1 MRSDVI
7 VIASVGSQDVAQM
20 RLAQDDKM
28 IHTLAPD
35 RSDQPQFCFCAPKN
49 PALFHLCAQKVP
61 ENLDFRGWGLCSFE
75 FCFCASKN
83 PALFHVWAQK
93 VPENLDFRGWGWP
106 VLKKRVRP
114 DGSYVRRREHP
125 YSMTGGF

>member
-35 RSDQPQFCFCAPKN
+35 RSDQPFGKAILPR
-49 PALFHLCAQKVP
+49 
-61 ENLDFRGWGLCSFE
+61 RGGAMGLSRMPM
-75 FCFCASKN
+75 A
-83 PALFHVWAQK
+83 
-93 VPENLDFRGWGWP
+93 RI
-106 VLKKRVRP
+106 
-114 DGSYVRRREHP
+114 RRATMLP
-125 YSMTGGF
+125 